1 MQYQVLG
8 APRPFVKWAGG
19 KRQLLPV
26 LQESLPGSFGA
37 YHEPFLGGGALLFQ
51 MVSAGHRRR
60 FLASDLNRDLV
71 DAYVAIRD
79 RIDEMVRSLEAHDEA
94 YRDDPCGYYY
104 RVRDASPRGAIA
116 RASRLVFLNRT
127 CFNGLYRVNSRGRF
141 NVPLGRYAN
150 PAIVNE
156 GNLRAVSAALRAGQ
170 VDIRCRDFGAAIKDA
185 RPGDLVYLDPPY
197 QPVDG
202 TGFTS
207 YTSRDFGM
215 DDLGRLA
222 EACRELDGRGCL
234 VMLSN
239 SDSREVS
246 RLFPGWRIRRVRARR
261 AINSDSGGRSG
272 HRELLIRNY

>member
-8 APRPFVKWAGG
+8 TPRPFVKWAGG

-26 LQESLPGSFGA
+26 LQESLPASFGA

-71 DAYVAIRD
+71 DAYVSIRD

-104 RVRDASPRGAIA
+104 LVRDASPRGAIA

-170 VDIRCRDFGAAIKDA
+170 VDIKCRDFGAAIRG
-185 RPGDLVYLDPPY
+185 RP
-197 QPVDG
+197 
-202 TGFTS
+202 S
-207 YTSRDFGM
+207 
-215 DDLGRLA
+215 GR
-222 EACRELDGRGCL
+222 
-234 VMLSN
+234 
-239 SDSREVS
+239 
-246 RLFPGWRIRRVRARR
+246 PRVP
-261 AINSDSGGRSG
+261 
-272 HRELLIRNY
+272 